1 MIGELAALGAAISWA
16 IAPIMYRSALA
27 NTKPVSAN
35 IVRCATNAA
44 VMFSILLVAG
54 LSGWLADLPLWVI
67 ALTIISGIIGLGI
80 GDTLYM
86 YGLKSLGVSRAVPLA
101 SSYPLFSFLW
111 SILLLG
117 QPISVAALAGAGL
130 ILLGIYLLTR
140 PKTEAEEAK
149 VTRRAILIGIAAS
162 LATALVWSFSIT
174 LMDAAVMAANV
185 QSIEANYAIVTVRI
199 MSLGLLLLSMSPIID
214 RDRGFLKLKRRDIAL
229 LCVGGLV
236 ANGLGWVLMNYSFTQ
251 IMASQAIP
259 ISSTSPLFAAFAGF
273 VLFHERATAKT
284 VFGGLA
290 VVIGVALIFIM

>member
-1 MIGELAALGAAISWA
+1 VIGELAALGAAISWA

-27 NTKPVSAN
+27 NCKPVSAN

-44 VMFSILLVAG
+44 VLVAVLLVAG
-54 LSGWLADLPLWVI
+54 LGGLLVGLPSWVI
-67 ALTIISGIIGLGI
+67 ALTVISGVIGLGV

-86 YGLKSLGVSRAVPLA
+86 YGLKALGVSRAVPLA

-117 QPISVAALAGAGL
+117 QPISITALSGAAL

-140 PKTEAEEAK
+140 PKTEEAK
-149 VTRRAILIGIAAS
+149 VTRSAILVGIAAS
-162 LATALVWSFSIT
+162 IATALVWSFSIT
-174 LMDAAVMAANV
+174 LMDAAVMAAHV
-185 QSIEANYAIVTVRI
+185 TSIGENYAIVTVRI
-199 MSLGLLLLSMSPIID
+199 ASLGLLFLAASPLID
-214 RDRGFLKLKRRDIAL
+214 RDRGFLKLKRRDIML

-259 ISSTSPLFAAFAGF
+259 ISSTSPLFAALAGF
-273 VLFHERATAKT
+273 ALFHEKATAKT
-284 VFGGLA
+284 VLGGVA
-290 VVIGVALIFIM
+290 VVAGVALIFVM

>member
-44 VMFSILLVAG
+44 VMVAVLLVAG
-54 LSGWLADLPLWVI
+54 LAGWLTELPPWVI
-67 ALTIISGIIGLGI
+67 ALTIISGVIGLGI

-86 YGLKSLGVSRAVPLA
+86 YGLKALGVSRAVPLA

-117 QPISVAALAGAGL
+117 QSISVTALAGAVL
-130 ILLGIYLLTR
+130 ILIGIYLLTR
-140 PKTEAEEAK
+140 PKTEEAK
-149 VTRRAILIGIAAS
+149 VTRRVILIGIAAS

-185 QSIEANYAIVTVRI
+185 HSIEANYAIVTVRI
-199 MSLGLLLLSMSPIID
+199 ASLGLLLLSMSPLID
-214 RDRGFLKLKRRDIAL
+214 RDHGFLKLKRRDIAL

-259 ISSTSPLFAAFAGF
+259 ISSTSPLFAALAGF
-273 VLFHERATAKT
+273 LLFHERATAKT